1 MVSAIGLIRVSS
13 NADLERREQEA
24 LATQQAHENNNR
36 PVLQGLAKHVME
48 QWQDAVTAKNAVL
61 PRLKRAHNA
70 RLGEYDRPKLASIKE
85 YGGSEEYARIT
96 ANKCRVVES
105 WLRDVFIGQTEKPWS
120 LKPTPKPE
128 FPVEA
133 REQVEQIIAQ
143 EVAQTYMQNGS
154 MPDPESIRA
163 SRARYMDAVEE
174 RLQEEARI
182 STRRMES
189 RMEDQQAQ
197 GNFVSAMG
205 DFLSDL
211 TVYPSAIMKGPIV
224 RKRKTLQWKSE
235 GADMAPNVEDEIV
248 LEWERVDPFRAFP
261 AAGAEDP
268 QDGYFIQHHTFSP
281 TDLYEMIGTP
291 GFDEQ
296 AIRAVLRENT
306 QGRLHGWL
314 GWMEVHDHDRNE
326 DDAPYSLERKTHG
339 IDVLEYHGPVNG
351 QDLLDWGVED
361 IEDAEAT
368 YESCVWLIGGWVIK
382 AQLNYDPLGI
392 RPFYKSSY
400 ESMPGEFWGFGV
412 PDVLADVQNIVNA
425 AVRSLVNN
433 MGFASGPQIGVNI
446 DRLAADEDLTEMH
459 PLRIWQLVDGQ
470 FANTA
475 DKPIQFFQPQSNATE
490 LMSVIEKFYQF
501 ADDFSLVPRYMA
513 GGSPEGG
520 GGRTA
525 SGLSMLMNAANKG
538 LKGVVSGVD
547 VSVIKPML
555 EKQYAHNMIYDE
567 DPTIKGDAQ
576 VVARGAVSLMQMETL
591 QLRRNEF
598 LNVTANPID
607 SQIVGPQGRAE
618 VLREIARDLELDVNR
633 IVPSREKMDQQAQQQ
648 QAQQPQQ
655 GQPQGQ
661 SQQPGGQGGSPASSP
676 TSGES
681 LQTGDATTDNFS
693 PSTMLP

>member
-1 MVSAIGLIRVSS
+1 MVSAIGLIRVAG
-13 NADLERREQEA
+13 NAELNRQQEA
-24 LATQQAHENNNR
+24 QEASQRAHENNNR

-48 QWQDAVTAKNAVL
+48 HWQDAVTAKNAVL

-70 RLGEYDRPKLASIKE
+70 RLGEYDNSKLASIRE
-85 YGGSEEYARIT
+85 YGGSEEYARVT

-105 WLRDVFIGQTEKPWS
+105 WLRDVYIGQTEKPWS
-120 LKPTPKPE
+120 LSPTPKPD

-133 REQVEQIIAQ
+133 RQQVEQAIAK
-143 EVAQTYMQNGS
+143 EVAATYAQSGQ

-182 STRRMES
+182 STRRMEDK
-189 RMEDQQAQ
+189 MADQHAQ

-224 RKRKTLQWKSE
+224 RKRRTLQWRSE
-235 GADMAPNVEDEIV
+235 GADMAPHVAEDIV

-261 AAGAEDP
+261 APGASDP
-268 QDGYFIQHHTFSP
+268 QDGYFIQHHTFSR
-281 TDLYEMIGTP
+281 TDLYEMIGAP
-291 GFDEQ
+291 GFDEE
-296 AIRAVLRENT
+296 AIRAVLRENSE
-306 QGRLHGWL
+306 GRLHGWL

-339 IDVLEYHGPVNG
+339 IDVLEYHGPVDG
-351 QDLLDWGVED
+351 KDLIEWGVED
-361 IEDAEAT
+361 VEDPEAT
-368 YESCVWLIGGWVIK
+368 YESCVWLVGGWVIK

-400 ESMPGEFWGFGV
+400 ESLPGEFWGFGV
-412 PDVLADVQNIVNA
+412 PDVLADIQNVVNA
-425 AVRSLVNN
+425 AVRALVNN
-433 MGFASGPQIGVNI
+433 MGFASGPQIGVNV
-446 DRLAADEDLTEMH
+446 DRIAAGEDLTEMH
-459 PLRIWQLVDGQ
+459 PLRIWQLTDSQ
-470 FANTA
+470 FQGAT

-513 GGSPEGG
+513 GSSPQGG
-520 GGRTA
+520 AGRTA

-538 LKGVVSGVD
+538 LKGVVSGID
-547 VSVIKPML
+547 VTVIKPML
-555 EKQYAHNMIYDE
+555 EKHYAHNMIYAD

-598 LNVTANPID
+598 LNVTNNPVD
-607 SQIVGPQGRAE
+607 SQIVGLQGRSE
-618 VLREIARDLELDVNR
+618 VLRAVARDLELDVNR
-633 IVPSREKMDQQAQQQ
+633 IVPNRERIDQMAQP
-648 QAQQPQQ
+648 AP
-655 GQPQGQ
+655 Q
-661 SQQPGGQGGSPASSP
+661 SQPGQGGASPGQAG
-676 TSGES
+676 SGET
-681 LQTGDATTDNFS
+681 LQNGAAVTDNMS
-693 PSTMLP
+693 PSSMVS